1 MLLLFRRSFLRL
13 IGKEPEG
20 RCTAIYFHSVKDKE
34 IEKFTRQMNL
44 LKKCAVP
51 LRADYAGSLQKGK
64 NYVVLTFDDGFKS
77 LIKNAIPELV
87 KLGIP
92 CAIFFPAKY
101 LGRRP
106 GWEFNK
112 RFNDENE
119 EIMTARDIKNLPSDF
134 VLIGSHSFS
143 HRTMTDLSPLEQKE
157 EFVKSRESLEAL
169 TGNAVYLFSFPYGAY
184 NTGLIEHLL
193 EAGYKRAFTGSYEVL
208 ASEMNNALMGR
219 VRVDPSDN
227 KLEFKLKILG
237 AYRWMNYFRPMKEKL
252 LSLKG
257 RSVEIKKTDADYRAS
272 EAGS

>member
-1 MLLLFRRSFLRL
+1 
-13 IGKEPEG
+13 
-20 RCTAIYFHSVKDKE
+20 
-34 IEKFTRQMNL
+34 MNL
-44 LKKCAVP
+44 LVKYAVP

-112 RFNDENE
+112 RFNDEDE
-119 EIMTARDIKNLPSDF
+119 EIMTARDIKNLPADS
-134 VLIGSHSFS
+134 VLIGSHSLS
-143 HRTMTDLSPLEQKE
+143 HRIMTDLDPLEVEE
-157 EFVKSRESLEAL
+157 EFTKSKEYLESLI
-169 TGNAVYLFSFPYGAY
+169 GNAVHLFSFPYGAF
-184 NTGLIEHLL
+184 NKSLIEHAL
-193 EAGYKRAFTGSYEVL
+193 EAGYKRAFTSSYEVL
-208 ASEMNNALMGR
+208 ASELNSSAVGR
-219 VRVDPSDN
+219 VRVDPSDSI
-227 KLEFKLKILG
+227 LEFKLKILG
-237 AYRWMNYFRPMKEKL
+237 AYKWMNYFRPLKEKL

-257 RSVEIKKTDADYRAS
+257 RSVAIKKTDADYRAS